1 MKVYIVTESWDCEGT
16 YIRKVFTD
24 PEFALDYCRVQ
35 IGKDE
40 GIIENLPTGFKIYDH
55 SWIYEEFPIS

>member
-1 MKVYIVTESWDCEGT
+1 LNVYIVTESWDYEGT
-16 YIRKVFTD
+16 DIKKVFLD
-24 PEFALDYCRVQ
+24 KKLALDYCRLQ

-40 GIIENLPTGFKIYDH
+40 GIIENLPTGFKKYDH